1 MSIYENRSISRGFML
16 LECVR
21 RSPGPLR
28 LIEIADATGLHTA
41 TAFRLLSVLCEMGY
55 LSRGADDC
63 YSLGYG
69 LFKLADPDRRAE
81 LLREAAHDSLVRL
94 AREMDEQISLGEL
107 RNGDVVIYDSVVGG
121 SRYKETVQSP
131 PPAPYASAIGKLL
144 LAYQP
149 DEAILDVYR
158 TRPMRPFTR
167 KTITSVATL
176 ARELS
181 YIRSKGGSCDYEEA
195 LDGIMSHAVPV
206 LDAEGELV
214 CAISVSGWSG
224 RMNRSTL
231 PQISTRLRSAAAE
244 IASRLAK
251 A

>member
-21 RSPGPLR
+21 RNPDPLR

-63 YSLGYG
+63 YSLGYR
-69 LFKLADPDRRAE
+69 LFKLADPERRAG
-81 LLREAAHDSLVRL
+81 LLRDAAHDSLVRL

-107 RNGDVVIYDSVVGG
+107 RNGEVVIYDSVIGD
-121 SRYKETVQSP
+121 SRYREAVQAP

-144 LAYQP
+144 LAYQS
-149 DEAILDVYR
+149 EATVIDLYR
-158 TRPMRPFTR
+158 GRPMRAFTR
-167 KTITSVATL
+167 KTITSLSTL
-176 ARELS
+176 VRELS
-181 YIRSKGGSCDYEEA
+181 YIRRKGGSCDYEEA

-206 LDAEGELV
+206 LDGEGELV

-231 PQISTRLRSAAAE
+231 PQISTRLRNAAAE

-251 A
+251 T